1 MEILKSIESLKT
13 YRENY
18 DQVAFVPT
26 MGNLH
31 EGHISLTREALKKH
45 RHCIVSIFVN
55 PLQFGPNEDFD
66 AYPRTLEDDTK
77 KLQILL
83 EEFPGA
89 SIAVFA
95 PENSNIMFPKG
106 YATKIRNEKF
116 EGILCGKSRPGH
128 FEGVLTVVHK
138 LFKIVNPT
146 SAFFGLKDFQ
156 QFHLIKSMCHDLE
169 MDVELVGCPIVRNE
183 NGLAL
188 SSRNNYLSDED
199 KQLALKLSRSI
210 HEVLD
215 LTKGKTWQ
223 DCKETVSKKIEG
235 ILLDKNY
242 EWDYL
247 EIRNKESLETPQ
259 DENSRFVVLGAMYV
273 NGTRLIDNM
282 FTE

>member
-1 MEILKSIESLKT
+1 
-13 YRENY
+13 
-18 DQVAFVPT
+18 
-26 MGNLH
+26 
-31 EGHISLTREALKKH
+31 
-45 RHCIVSIFVN
+45 
-55 PLQFGPNEDFD
+55 
-66 AYPRTLEDDTK
+66 
-77 KLQILL
+77 
-83 EEFPGA
+83 
-89 SIAVFA
+89 
-95 PENSNIMFPKG
+95 
-106 YATKIRNEKF
+106 
-116 EGILCGKSRPGH
+116 
-128 FEGVLTVVHK
+128 
-138 LFKIVNPT
+138 
-146 SAFFGLKDFQ
+146 
-156 QFHLIKSMCHDLE
+156 MCHDLE